1 MMTLFTMAVNY
12 LFNLPMLV
20 PSPTIQNCIAG
31 IGHPD
36 MMKLLS
42 MPINMFSVFQILLAD
57 AVFFN

>member
-20 PSPTIQNCIAG
+20 PSPTIRNFIAG

-42 MPINMFSVFQILLAD
+42 MPNMLSVFQILLAD

>member
-20 PSPTIQNCIAG
+20 PSPTIQNFIVG

>member
-12 LFNLPMLV
+12 LFNPPMLV
-20 PSPTIQNCIAG
+20 PSPTIQNFMGG